1 MLNGLGKWLITL
13 MVKISANGPKGK
25 RFPLKTLCKIK
36 LKKEN
41 ENPELVLE
49 GGHCVNLDVYLTS

>member
-1 MLNGLGKWLITL
+1 M
-13 MVKISANGPKGK
+13 GPKGK
-25 RFPLKTLCKIK
+25 DFPLKILCKIK

-49 GGHCVNLDVYLTS
+49 GGHCVNLDVYLTI